1 MINRKFIIVFII
13 CFFLYL
19 LSDIFIADTF
29 LYLWGGIFGSIAR
42 WLGITQSFP
51 FIWLS
56 VLVVL
61 AIVYI
66 KGQNKFFKITLII
79 LLWMLLYLLDIFIYK
94 LISEITSKMMRN
106 FFVISAFLKSLTLSW
121 IYKYR

>member
-13 CFFLYL
+13 SFFLYL
-19 LSDIFIADTF
+19 LSDIFIADAF
-29 LYLWGGIFGSIAR
+29 LYLWGGMFGSITR
-42 WLGITQSFP
+42 WLGISQSFP

-56 VLVVL
+56 VLFL
-61 AIVYI
+61 IVYI
-66 KGQNKFFKITLII
+66 KGHNKFFKITLII

-94 LISEITSKMMRN
+94 LISEITNKMMRN